1 MKRTQSQ
8 FCCVGLARAL
18 YSLSRVALKGEE
30 NPMENQTMKLF
41 VIAVA
46 SAAILGTSAY
56 AQNSRVPEQE
66 AKPGKPTVG
75 QPQTSDPRTTTG
87 QAPIAVPGAGSP
99 YGAKGGPTGNPNP
112 DRVPA
117 GTPGGAN
124 SPPN

>member
-1 MKRTQSQ
+1 
-8 FCCVGLARAL
+8 
-18 YSLSRVALKGEE
+18 
-30 NPMENQTMKLF
+30 MEKHTMKMKLL

-66 AKPGKPTVG
+66 AKPGQPTVG

-87 QAPIAVPGAGSP
+87 QAPVAVPGAGSP
-99 YGAKGGPTGNPNP
+99 YGAKGGPTGTPNP

-124 SPPN
+124 TPAGN

>member
-1 MKRTQSQ
+1 
-8 FCCVGLARAL
+8 L
-18 YSLSRVALKGEE
+18 RVALKGEE
-30 NPMENQTMKLF
+30 NPEENQTMKLL

-66 AKPGKPTVG
+66 AKPGQPTVG
-75 QPQTSDPRTTTG
+75 QPQSTDKSTTTG

-99 YGAKGGPTGNPNP
+99 YGANAGATGNPNP

-117 GTPGGAN
+117 GTPGGQ
-124 SPPN
+124 SKPPGN